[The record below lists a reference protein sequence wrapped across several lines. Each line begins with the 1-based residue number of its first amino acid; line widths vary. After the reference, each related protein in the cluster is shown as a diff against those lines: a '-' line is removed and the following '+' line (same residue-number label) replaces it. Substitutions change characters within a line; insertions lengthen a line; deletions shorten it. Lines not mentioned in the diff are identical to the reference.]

1 MEREGRGFKHSGL
14 GILAENVYIKAPNK
28 QLGILQL
35 SGRSEANFGASEG
48 SNVAYRERTGTDC

>member
-1 MEREGRGFKHSGL
+1 MERDGKLFPGL
-14 GILAENVYIKAPNK
+14 GMLAENVFIKAPIK

-35 SGRSEANFGASEG
+35 SGRSEADLGANEG